1 MKMSIILLL
10 LQIIMCILIHYSF
23 YFMFLEVRLMGQR
36 LNAYAV
42 LTIFTKFF
50 LALTLPF
57 CLLASSMR
65 VPVFSVLPTKY
76 VAELLLND

>member
-1 MKMSIILLL
+1 
-10 LQIIMCILIHYSF
+10 
-23 YFMFLEVRLMGQR
+23 MGQR

-57 CLLASSMR
+57 CLFASSMR